1 MLKPSIQHRLCTS
14 LVYDRPGIPGGNSTG
29 QRSLVPSRAWRDEE
43 IFMSRKFVIA
53 GLLTGAMV
61 LSACN
66 TVRGAKADVNSA
78 GKTVEKAT
86 DGK

>member
-1 MLKPSIQHRLCTS
+1 MAALEQDKSIGESRK
-14 LVYDRPGIPGGNSTG
+14 
-29 QRSLVPSRAWRDEE
+29 RSRRNRTEQQSFISSRAKRDEE
-43 IFMSRKFVIA
+43 FLMIRKFAIA
-53 GLLTGAMV
+53 GLLTGAMA

-66 TVRGAKADVNSA
+66 TFRGAKADVNSA

>member
-1 MLKPSIQHRLCTS
+1 MI
-14 LVYDRPGIPGGNSTG
+14 
-29 QRSLVPSRAWRDEE
+29 
-43 IFMSRKFVIA
+43 RKVAIA
-53 GLLTGAMV
+53 GLLTGAMM

-78 GKTVEKAT
+78 SKSVEKAT

>member
-1 MLKPSIQHRLCTS
+1 MI
-14 LVYDRPGIPGGNSTG
+14 
-29 QRSLVPSRAWRDEE
+29 
-43 IFMSRKFVIA
+43 RKFAIA

-66 TVRGAKADVNSA
+66 TFRGAKADVNSA

-86 DGK
+86 DGKGGWRG